1 MPSNLRGKKSGMN
14 TKSHTMLSG
23 NLIRE
28 EKSFLEPVEI
38 NVSKWCNIFAGWPVF
53 VDLARI
59 YYVA

>member
-1 MPSNLRGKKSGMN
+1 MPSNLRGKKSEMN

-28 EKSFLEPVEI
+28 EQSFLEPVEI
-38 NVSKWCNIFAGWPVF
+38 RVSKWCNIFAGWPVF
-53 VDLARI
+53 VGLARI